1 MSAASNRYPA
11 AMPEFTAIDP
21 DFQSRVRTSFA
32 NQSAMAS
39 LGITIDALGPGWVDL
54 EFEVPPG
61 FTQQAGF
68 VHAAVVAAALDSACG
83 YAAYTLAGADTDV
96 VTSEYKINLL
106 RPTVG
111 KSFVARGWVVRP
123 GATLTVSQG
132 ELTERDGDVPLAIMT
147 GTIVHVRRDPA

>member
-1 MSAASNRYPA
+1 MTG
-11 AMPEFTAIDP
+11 FTTTDP
-21 DFQSRVRTSFA
+21 DFEQRVRASFA

-39 LGITIDALGPGWVDL
+39 LGITIANLGPGWVDL
-54 EFEVPPG
+54 SFSVPEG

-68 VHAAVVAAALDSACG
+68 VHAGVVAAALDSACG
-83 YAAYTLAGADTDV
+83 YAAYTLAAANTDV

-111 KSFVARGWVVRP
+111 DSFVARGRVVRP

-132 ELTERDGDVPLAIMT
+132 ELTARDGGPPLAIMT
-147 GTIVHVRRDPA
+147 STIVHVRRNRAGS